1 MKTGVVLALL
11 KTLFDIIRLRRGPDA
26 LPHSSL
32 LFAII
37 GLMWLTAGVV
47 MTITNA
53 ELDKED
59 FVIGSMTGIAGLAC
73 YAAIVALAGKGAR
86 LLQTLMALLGSGA
99 LLSLMYVA
107 GDLLLT
113 PLLGENPSNII
124 ATLILLWTVP
134 VEGHIISRAI
144 ERHWYLGVV
153 IAMGIFILQ
162 LKLYSILDPA
172 AVAAT

>member
-1 MKTGVVLALL
+1 MNTGVVLALL

-37 GLMWLTAGVV
+37 ALMWLTAGVV
-47 MTITNA
+47 MTFTTA

-59 FVIGSMTGIAGLAC
+59 FVIGSLTGIVGLAC
-73 YAAIVALAGKGAR
+73 YAVIVVLAGKGAR
-86 LLQTLMALLGSGA
+86 LLRTLMALLGSGA

-107 GDLLLT
+107 ADLLLT
-113 PLLGENPSNII
+113 PLLGDNPGNII